1 MPNKADRSELEELEF
16 KLMAALAELKNEL
29 LGKIWAKDELQKRFI
44 QINKKL
50 KDIFEQLAQFT

>member
-1 MPNKADRSELEELEF
+1 MPNKADRSELEELES